1 MGKKILLVD
10 DEPNVRAGLADILR
24 ELGYDII
31 EAGNGQDAI
40 EKARAI
46 RPDLVLMDTCMPGM
60 DGIEACRQ
68 IKKIEGLTTKVIIY
82 TGYINAVDVTK
93 ARLAG
98 ADDYEVKTEGFGKL
112 LSAIEKLDFKRE
124 RERERERERKKKSKG
139 KGGRVSIA
147 KGGRKQ
153 CQPRKK

>member
-1 MGKKILLVD
+1 MDKKILLVD

-31 EAGNGQDAI
+31 EAENGQDAI

-68 IKKIEGLTTKVIIY
+68 IKNIEGLNTKVIIY

-98 ADDYEVKTEGFGKL
+98 ADDYEVKTEDFGKL
-112 LSAIEKLDFKRE
+112 LSAIEKLILGE
-124 RERERERERKKKSKG
+124 REREEKKE
-139 KGGRVSIA
+139 
-147 KGGRKQ
+147 
-153 CQPRKK
+153 

>member
-40 EKARAI
+40 EKVRAV

-112 LSAIEKLDFKRE
+112 RSAVEKLILGE
-124 RERERERERKKKSKG
+124 RERERERGKKRVRG
-139 KGGRVSIA
+139 KAGE
-147 KGGRKQ
+147 
-153 CQPRKK
+153 

>member
-1 MGKKILLVD
+1 MDKKILLVD

-31 EAGNGQDAI
+31 EAENGQDAI

-68 IKKIEGLTTKVIIY
+68 IKKIEGLTTKVIVY

-98 ADDYEVKTEGFGKL
+98 VDDYEVKTEDFGKL
-112 LSAIEKLDFKRE
+112 LSAIEKLGFKRE
-124 RERERERERKKKSKG
+124 R
-139 KGGRVSIA
+139 
-147 KGGRKQ
+147 
-153 CQPRKK
+153 

>member
-40 EKARAI
+40 EKVRAV

-98 ADDYEVKTEGFGKL
+98 ADDYEVKTEDFGKL
-112 LSAIEKLDFKRE
+112 LSAIEKLGLERE
-124 RERERERERKKKSKG
+124 REREREREEKKSKG

-147 KGGRKQ
+147 KGGGKQ

>member
-98 ADDYEVKTEGFGKL
+98 ADDYEVKTEDFGKL
-112 LSAIEKLDFKRE
+112 LSAIEKLGFKRE
-124 RERERERERKKKSKG
+124 REREREREEKKE
-139 KGGRVSIA
+139 
-147 KGGRKQ
+147 
-153 CQPRKK
+153 

>member
-46 RPDLVLMDTCMPGM
+46 RPDLVLMDTCMPEM

-98 ADDYEVKTEGFGKL
+98 ADDYEVKTEDFGKL
-112 LSAIEKLDFKRE
+112 LSAIEKLGFE
-124 RERERERERKKKSKG
+124 REREREGEGEEKKE
-139 KGGRVSIA
+139 
-147 KGGRKQ
+147 
-153 CQPRKK
+153 

>member
-1 MGKKILLVD
+1 MDKKILLVD

-31 EAGNGQDAI
+31 EAENGQDAI

-68 IKKIEGLTTKVIIY
+68 IKNIEGLTTKVIIY
-82 TGYINAVDVTK
+82 TGYINAVDVTN

-112 LSAIEKLDFKRE
+112 LSAVEKLILGE
-124 RERERERERKKKSKG
+124 REREEKKE
-139 KGGRVSIA
+139 
-147 KGGRKQ
+147 
-153 CQPRKK
+153 

>member
-1 MGKKILLVD
+1 MDKKILLVD

-98 ADDYEVKTEGFGKL
+98 ADDYEVKTEDFGKL
-112 LSAIEKLDFKRE
+112 LSAIEKLGFKRE
-124 RERERERERKKKSKG
+124 RERERERERGKKRVRG
-139 KGGRVSIA
+139 KAGE
-147 KGGRKQ
+147 
-153 CQPRKK
+153 

>member
-1 MGKKILLVD
+1 MDKKILLVD

-40 EKARAI
+40 EKVRAV

-60 DGIEACRQ
+60 DGIKACRQ

-98 ADDYEVKTEGFGKL
+98 ADDYEVKTEDFGKL
-112 LSAIEKLDFKRE
+112 LSAIEKLGFKRE
-124 RERERERERKKKSKG
+124 RERG
-139 KGGRVSIA
+139 KRRVRGKA
-147 KGGRKQ
+147 GE
-153 CQPRKK
+153 

>member
-98 ADDYEVKTEGFGKL
+98 ADDYEVKTEDFGKL
-112 LSAIEKLDFKRE
+112 LSAIEKLGFKRE
-124 RERERERERKKKSKG
+124 RERERERERGKKRVRG
-139 KGGRVSIA
+139 KAGE
-147 KGGRKQ
+147 
-153 CQPRKK
+153 

>member
-124 RERERERERKKKSKG
+124 REREREREEKKE
-139 KGGRVSIA
+139 
-147 KGGRKQ
+147 
-153 CQPRKK
+153 

>member
-40 EKARAI
+40 EKVRAV

-112 LSAIEKLDFKRE
+112 RSAVEKL
-124 RERERERERKKKSKG
+124 
-139 KGGRVSIA
+139 IL
-147 KGGRKQ
+147 
-153 CQPRKK
+153 

>member
-1 MGKKILLVD
+1 MDKKILLVD

-68 IKKIEGLTTKVIIY
+68 IKNIEGLSTKVIIY

-98 ADDYEVKTEGFGKL
+98 ADDYEVKTEDFGKL
-112 LSAIEKLDFKRE
+112 LSAIEKLGFK
-124 RERERERERKKKSKG
+124 RERERERKKKSKR
-139 KGGRVSIA
+139 KSGRVSIA
-147 KGGRKQ
+147 KGGGKQ